1 MSKNIVIFSDGTGQA
16 GGLKPDQA
24 MSNVYKL
31 FRAARSGPDNSV
43 DPAAQVAFYDAGLGT
58 ENDEGS
64 IPIRPVKLYRK
75 TLSGATGTGISRN
88 IADCYEAI
96 LKHYEPGD
104 RIYLFG
110 FSRGAYTAR
119 CVGGVLSYCGVPS
132 HGADGGP
139 LPRFGSALRRIADEA
154 VKNVY
159 EHGSGKSEEKYTH
172 EREEQA
178 RRFREKYGSDLDGK
192 SNAVPYFIGVFDTV
206 AALGSA
212 GLFRWVIITALLLL
226 LMGLA
231 AIAAFVLSRIPG
243 IGFWWAAA
251 GLLVLGM
258 VWISVTFF
266 RENLKTI
273 RNFPKQGACSRHF
286 VYSRLN
292 FYNTFLNKRVM
303 YARHALAIDE
313 DRENFPR
320 VPWTVD
326 GDLVRRPAG
335 QPEWLKQ
342 IWFAGNHSDIGGSY
356 PEDESRLSDTALLW
370 MVEEARGVPNGLL
383 VDQSKLHLYP
393 AASGAQHCEI
403 SSMRD
408 RYWSWIPDAWRR
420 VWPKKQRLVSAEAK
434 LHPSVLERFSLQ
446 GIYRYG
452 VKQCYRPSNLKDH
465 IDVQPFY
472 SMHGPVDG
480 STVSAAAIS
489 PFPVTIQPFPT
500 AVVAGN

>member
-24 MSNVYKL
+24 LSNVYKL
-31 FRAARSGPDNSV
+31 FRAARSGPDNIV
-43 DPAAQVAFYDAGLGT
+43 DPAVQVAFYDAGLGT

-64 IPIRPVKLYRK
+64 IPIRPIKLYRK
-75 TLSGATGTGISRN
+75 ALSGATGTGISRN

-104 RIYLFG
+104 RIFLFG

-119 CVGGVLSYCGVPS
+119 CVGGVLSFCGVPT
-132 HGADGGP
+132 HAADGGP

-159 EHGSGKSEEKYTH
+159 EHGSGKSEPKYADERAEK
-172 EREEQA
+172 A
-178 RRFREKYGSDLDGK
+178 RRFRKKYGSDLDEK
-192 SNAVPYFIGVFDTV
+192 SNVVPYFIGVFDTV

-212 GLFRWVIITALLLL
+212 GLFRWAIITALALLL
-226 LMGLA
+226 LGLA
-231 AIAAFVLSRIPG
+231 AVAAIALSSIPG
-243 IGFWWAAA
+243 LGFWSAAA
-251 GLLVLGM
+251 ALTIFGAFCAIVIF
-258 VWISVTFF
+258 V
-266 RENLKTI
+266 RENFKVI
-273 RNFPKQGACSRHF
+273 RDYPTVGKFSWHF
-286 VYSRLN
+286 VSWRLN
-292 FYNTFLNKRVM
+292 FYNTFLSKRVQ

-320 VPWTVD
+320 VQWDVE
-326 GDLVRRPAG
+326 GDLVHRPDG
-335 QPEWLKQ
+335 QPEWLRQ
-342 IWFAGNHSDIGGSY
+342 VWFAGNHSDIGGSY

-370 MVEEARGVPNGLL
+370 MVDEATSVPSGLL
-383 VDQSKLHLYP
+383 VDYSKLHLYP

-403 SSMRD
+403 SSMAD
-408 RYWSWIPDAWRR
+408 LYWSWVPVQWRR
-420 VWPKKQRLVSAEAK
+420 VWSKKLRAVSSKAK

-452 VKQCYRPSNLKDH
+452 VKQRYRPANLKDH

-472 SMHGPVDG
+472 STHGPVGVATD
-480 STVSAAAIS
+480 STVCASLSA
-489 PFPVTIQPFPT
+489 TTQPLPT
-500 AVVAGN
+500 AVVAGK

>member
-24 MSNVYKL
+24 LSNVYKL

-64 IPIRPVKLYRK
+64 IPIRPIKLYRK
-75 TLSGATGTGISRN
+75 ALSGATGTGISRN

-104 RIYLFG
+104 RIFLFG

-119 CVGGVLSYCGVPS
+119 CVGGVLSFCGVPTQA
-132 HGADGGP
+132 ADGGP

-159 EHGSGKSEEKYTH
+159 EHGSGKSEKKYAD
-172 EREEQA
+172 ERTEQA
-178 RRFREKYGSDLDGK
+178 RRFREKYGCDLDGK
-192 SNAVPYFIGVFDTV
+192 SNTVPYFIGVFDTV
-206 AALGSA
+206 AAVGSA
-212 GLFRWVIITALLLL
+212 GLFRWVIITVLLLL
-226 LMGLA
+226 LAGLA

-251 GLLVLGM
+251 GLLALGM
-258 VWISVTFF
+258 VWVSVMLF
-266 RENLKTI
+266 RENLKVI
-273 RNFPKQGACSRHF
+273 RHFPSRGDRSWHF

-292 FYNTFLNKRVM
+292 FYNTFLSKRVL

-313 DRENFPR
+313 ERENFPR

-326 GDLVRRPAG
+326 GELVRHPDG
-335 QPEWLKQ
+335 QPEWLRQ
-342 IWFAGNHSDIGGSY
+342 VWFAGNHSDIGGSY
-356 PEDESRLSDTALLW
+356 PEDESRLSDVALLW
-370 MVEEARGVPNGLL
+370 MVEEATRVPNGLL
-383 VDQSKLHLYP
+383 LDQSKLRLYP
-393 AASGAQHCEI
+393 AASGMQHCEI

-420 VWPKKQRLVSAEAK
+420 VWPKQQRPVSSDAK
-434 LHPSVLERFSLQ
+434 LHPSVLERFGLQ

-452 VKQCYRPSNLKDH
+452 VKQRYRPSNLKDH

-472 SMHGPVDG
+472 LTHGPVDVG
-480 STVSAAAIS
+480 TDSTVCAS
-489 PFPVTIQPFPT
+489 PSTTTQPLPT
-500 AVVAGN
+500 AVVAGK